1 MSTARKASVGALAVA
16 AGVAGAVLAGRT
28 SVRRH
33 RERPD
38 PEWEEPFGT
47 LPQEDLGP
55 VPSFDGT
62 HLAVRAAGPRDAPA
76 IVFSHGITL
85 DMTTWYYQW
94 RPLSARYRCVLF
106 DHRAHGRSENPPG
119 GDYGLEALGKDLRV
133 VLDRS
138 VGSGPVVLV
147 GHSMGGMGI
156 LSFAD
161 QFPEEFKDRVRGVV
175 LADTAASDVLREL
188 LGTLGASLERRLRP
202 FTDRVLFDPRRAAR
216 IQHVMDRWGRDLAFL
231 IARTTN
237 FGPDASAAQIDY
249 LTRISAGARVE
260 VWTQMLRGLMELDL
274 ARALGSITVPALVV
288 VGDRDA
294 LTPKTSARAMREALP
309 DGRAYVITRAGHVA
323 MMEQHRIF
331 NELLEGFLDEV
342 LIREQA
348 AG

>member
-1 MSTARKASVGALAVA
+1 MSAARKAAVGALAVA
-16 AGVAGAVLAGRT
+16 AGLAGGVVAGRA

-38 PEWEEPFGT
+38 PERGEPFGT
-47 LPQEDLGP
+47 LPEEDLGP
-55 VPSFDGT
+55 IRSFDGT
-62 HLAVRAAGPRDAPA
+62 DLAVRAGGPPEAPA
-76 IVFSHGITL
+76 ILFSHGITL

-94 RPLSARYRCVLF
+94 RALSDRYRCVLF
-106 DHRAHGRSENPPG
+106 DHRAHGRSEDPPG
-119 GDYGLEALGKDLRV
+119 GDYGLEALGRDLRV
-133 VLDRS
+133 ILDRA
-138 VGSGPVVLV
+138 VGAGPVVLV

-161 QFPEEFKDRVRGVV
+161 LYPEEFGTRVSGVV
-175 LADTAASDVLREL
+175 LADTAASDVMREL
-188 LGTLGASLERRLRP
+188 LGTLGAGFERRLRP
-202 FTDRVLFDPRRAAR
+202 MTDRVLFDPRRARR
-216 IQHVMDRWGRDLAFL
+216 IQQGMDRWGRDLAFL

-249 LTRISAGARVE
+249 LTRISAGARIE

-274 ARALGSITVPALVV
+274 GRALEAITVPALVV

-294 LTPKTSARAMREALP
+294 LTPKTSARAMRASLP

-323 MMEQHRIF
+323 MMEQHRVF
-331 NELLEGFLDEV
+331 NDLLEGFLKEV
-342 LIREQA
+342 LIPEQA

>member
-1 MSTARKASVGALAVA
+1 MSTARRVGVGALAVA
-16 AGVAGAVLAGRT
+16 AGVAGAVLAGRA

-33 RERPD
+33 RSRSD
-38 PEWEEPFGT
+38 PESKQPFWT
-47 LPQEDLGP
+47 LPEEDLGP
-55 VPSFDGT
+55 IRSFDGT
-62 HLAVRAAGPRDAPA
+62 DLAVRAAGPADAPA

-85 DMTTWYYQW
+85 DMSTWYYQW
-94 RPLSARYRCVLF
+94 RHLSDRYRCVLF
-106 DHRAHGRSENPPG
+106 DHRAHGRSANPLS
-119 GDYGLEALGKDLRV
+119 GDYSLEAIGRDLRA
-133 VLDRS
+133 VLDQA
-138 VGSGPVVLV
+138 VGKGPVVLV

-161 QFPEEFKDRVRGVV
+161 RYPGEFEDRVRGVV

-202 FTDRVLFDPRRAAR
+202 LTDRVLFDPGRAER
-216 IQHVMDRWGRDLAFL
+216 IQWAMDRWGRDLAFL

-249 LTRISAGARVE
+249 LTRISAGARIE

-274 ARALGSITVPALVV
+274 RRALEAIRVPALVV

-294 LTPKTSARAMREALP
+294 LTPKTSARAMREVLP

-323 MMEQHRIF
+323 MMEQHEIF
-331 NELLEGFLDEV
+331 NDLLDRFLSEIM
-342 LIREQA
+342 LREQA